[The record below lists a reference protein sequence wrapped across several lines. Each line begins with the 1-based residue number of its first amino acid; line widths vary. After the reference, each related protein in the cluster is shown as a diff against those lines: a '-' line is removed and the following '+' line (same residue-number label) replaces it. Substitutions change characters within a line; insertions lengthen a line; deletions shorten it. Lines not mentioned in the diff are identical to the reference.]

1 MNRMSLLRYGL
12 PGALILTAASLQPAA
27 AQLPSVLVP
36 PPPAEVVQTSPPPA
50 QPAPAPPTSA
60 PLPAPV
66 QAAPPPPPPAPTMR
80 APVAVQAAPLQAP
93 DLFSSE
99 GSTPTG
105 LPSDLWKGASLDLA
119 RTVIPLLSA
128 KPLSPAAGAFALRV
142 MSTSAPAPEGAG
154 QDPDLAAARIGAVL
168 SLGDALG
175 ARTMLEHTA
184 GVRQNA
190 ALSQV
195 AAETDLVLGREDEAC
210 GLGDSLA
217 AGKDGPYWRRLRVFC
232 LIRAGDKPGAQLA
245 YDLTTEQA
253 KDETYKRLMGAA
265 VAGAPAGDAS
275 LRNGLEYAVS
285 RRLQLDLTP
294 ALDKAWAPV
303 VSAVAK
309 DATAPAAVQAAAA
322 ALIAKRV
329 NDLSRASTLNP
340 AVRDA
345 TLALADNT
353 RDPRAAEALAADGV
367 AGGVESKGALAIY
380 TAAGGPSDG
389 RTRAAFALFDIGRST
404 GNQARLL
411 DMDGAAVG
419 GPKGDAVL
427 LALWLMADAGEAGP
441 GPVDRAR
448 IVGALRRAGLR
459 DDARSYAIE
468 GLLGL
473 KPPMAAAAA
482 TAAPAAHPAPKKP
495 VSKPVLRKRRK

>member
-1 MNRMSLLRYGL
+1 MVQAVA
-12 PGALILTAASLQPAA
+12 PPAA
-27 AQLPSVLVP
+27 APT
-36 PPPAEVVQTSPPPA
+36 VQA
-50 QPAPAPPTSA
+50 
-60 PLPAPV
+60 
-66 QAAPPPPPPAPTMR
+66 AAPPPAAQSIR
-80 APVAVQAAPLQAP
+80 GPVAVQSAALQPP
-93 DLFSSE
+93 DLFSAE

-128 KPLSPAAGAFALRV
+128 KPLSPAAGAVALRM
-142 MSTSAPAPEGAG
+142 MSTSAPAPDGGGLDA
-154 QDPDLAAARIGAVL
+154 DLAAARIDAVL
-168 SLGDALG
+168 ALGDARG

-210 GLGDSLA
+210 SLGDSLA

-253 KDETYKRLMGAA
+253 KDDIYKRLMGAA
-265 VAGAPAGDAS
+265 VAGAPDGAAS
-275 LRNGLEYAVS
+275 LRNGLEYALS

-294 ALDKAWAPV
+294 ALDKAWPPV
-303 VSAVAK
+303 LSAVAK
-309 DATAPAAVQAAAA
+309 DATAPAAIQAAAA

-329 NDLSRASTLNP
+329 NDLSRASSLNP

-345 TLALADNT
+345 TLALADNK
-353 RDPRAAEALAADGV
+353 RDPKAAEALAADGV
-367 AGGVESKGALAIY
+367 AGGVESKAALAIY
-380 TAAGGPSDG
+380 AAAGGPSDG
-389 RTRAAFALFDIGRST
+389 RTRAAFAGFDVGRST

-411 DMDGAAVG
+411 EMEGAAVG
-419 GPKGDAVL
+419 GPKGDAAL
-427 LALWLMADAGEAGP
+427 LALWLMTDAGEAGP

-448 IVGALRRAGLR
+448 IVRALARAGFR
-459 DDARSYAIE
+459 DDARNYAIE

-473 KPPMAAAAA
+473 GPPPA
-482 TAAPAAHPAPKKP
+482 AAPAAHPAPKP
-495 VSKPVLRKRRK
+495 AKPVLRKRRK